1 MESRKRKENAKKKRK
16 DYPENDMAR
25 AVQLVKDGKAGYLK
39 AWLSVQ
45 ESASDGLTRHTQES
59 TEKILYSNFVINS

>member
-16 DYPENDMAR
+16 DYPKNDMAR

-39 AWLSVQ
+39 AWLQ
-45 ESASDGLTRHTQES
+45 CLG
-59 TEKILYSNFVINS
+59 KCK